1 MTHAFVSYSRW
12 ARQNSP
18 LIDRIIAD
26 LNLAGV
32 RLWLAPDDVAP
43 GREWGA
49 AIEES
54 LESAGALLF
63 MVNKHLRKAAGMIN
77 ELVRAI
83 ELKIPIFLLVVG
95 DGYEDHLPDMLH
107 VVHRYDFVHD
117 YETAL
122 QELLRNLPRSVQQNQ
137 PVPEHEPKSRG
148 YIFIS
153 YAEEDTPFVDSLRT
167 FLTEK
172 GYGFWDYQSS
182 ERNFHTQLF
191 LELEAVI
198 RGASATISVLSPA
211 WKKSPWTAKEY
222 MFSEEVG
229 VPVFLIM
236 AQPMEATL
244 VTAGIPYIDFTR
256 GDGKGFTRLDNELK
270 RKGLA

>member
-12 ARQNSP
+12 ARQSSP
-18 LIDRIIAD
+18 LIDRIISD
-26 LNLAGV
+26 LNQAGV

-43 GREWGA
+43 GTEWSV
-49 AIEES
+49 AIEAA
-54 LESAGALLF
+54 LEPAGALLF
-63 MVNKHLRKAAGMIN
+63 LVSKQLRRAAGMIN
-77 ELVRAI
+77 ELVRAV
-83 ELKIPIFLLVVG
+83 ELKIPIFVLVVG
-95 DGYEDHLPDMLH
+95 DGYETHLPDMLH
-107 VVHRYDFVHD
+107 MVHKYDFAHD
-117 YETAL
+117 YDTAL
-122 QELLRNLPRSVQQNQ
+122 QELLRDLPGKVQQNQ
-137 PVPEHEPKSRG
+137 PVPEHEPKSKG

-153 YAEEDTPFVDSLRT
+153 YAEEDSAFVDNLRA

-236 AQPMEATL
+236 AQPMEPTL

-256 GDGKGFTRLDNELK
+256 NDGKGFIRLDNELK